1 MKEKY
6 FRYLS
11 IFLSMLLMTFVIFTS
26 PYNAMSPE
34 TKVTNDT
41 ASSPAMNK
49 DDLYKK
55 IQSFSDQHKID
66 PIDAKVDR
74 VWKAIPGYNGLA
86 VSIEASYKKMKKGG
100 NFDENKVVYK
110 EVPPNVHLEDLPSEP
125 IYRGNPQKAM
135 VALLINVAWGNEYI
149 PEILKILNG
158 HQTKATFFFD
168 GSWVKKNPDLAR
180 LIKEGGHEIGN
191 HAYSH
196 PDLKQRS
203 KDETIVEIS
212 KTNDVIKE
220 TLGIK
225 PKWFAP
231 PSGSFNQVTIQ
242 VADQLDM
249 KTILWTVDTVDWRKP
264 ATSEMV
270 QRVLTKVENG
280 SMVLMHPTRPV
291 AEGIGTMITKIKAK
305 GYQLGTVSDLMSEK
319 RIGFQSTSYNIK

>member
-1 MKEKY
+1 MKKR
-6 FRYLS
+6 FFWYLG
-11 IFLSMLLMTFVIFTS
+11 IFLCMLLMSFEVFTS
-26 PYNAMSPE
+26 PFNAMSPG
-34 TKVTNDT
+34 TKIKSDT
-41 ASSPAMNK
+41 ASSPAIKK
-49 DDLYKK
+49 DYLNKK
-55 IQSFSDQHKID
+55 IQAFSDQYRIE

-74 VWKAIPGYNGLA
+74 IWKAIPGYNGLA
-86 VSIEASYKKMKKGG
+86 VNIEASYKKMKKNG

-110 EVPPNVHLEDLPSEP
+110 EIPPNVHLEDLAAEP

-168 GSWVKKNPDLAR
+168 GSWVKKNPDLAA

-196 PDLKQRS
+196 PDLKQSS

-242 VADQLDM
+242 VAEQLEM

-280 SMVLMHPTRPV
+280 SMVLMHPTKPV
-291 AEGIGTMITKIKAK
+291 AEGLGTMIMKIKAK
-305 GYQLGTVSDLMSEK
+305 GYQLGNVSDLMSEK
-319 RIGFQSTSYNIK
+319 RIGSQSTSP